1 MYRGTLAT
9 VAISLLAW
17 VALGGSSA
25 NAHTIRPAVATAV
38 ISETGAI
45 DLQIRLNAE
54 VLLAGI
60 GPEYTD
66 TNASPNAPIY
76 DRLRQLDSQ
85 ALAREF
91 AEFSP
96 DFLKVS
102 PLLADGVPV
111 DLVYGRAEVPPVG
124 DVELSRDTMIYLT
137 GQLPADTRELVWQW
151 PPDFGSS
158 VIRFS
163 RWDSK
168 TPQSEW
174 LQPGQRSAV
183 FNIAQAQSAP
193 SRLDVALNYVVIG
206 FEHILPKG
214 LDHIL
219 FVVGLFLF
227 SIRLKP
233 LLLQVTAFTVAHTI
247 TLGLSIYGVISLPAS
262 IVEPLIALSIA
273 YVGIENCMDSK
284 LKTSRLVLV
293 FCFGLLHGMGFAGVL
308 TEIGLPRS
316 EFLTALV
323 TFNIGV
329 ELGQLAV
336 ITSCLCLVGW
346 CRSRDWYRSR
356 VVIPASLLIALTGI
370 YWTWQRT
377 LG

>member
-1 MYRGTLAT
+1 MHRTILFWLAGTVLTYA
-9 VAISLLAW
+9 ACLP
-17 VALGGSSA
+17 A

-38 ISETGAI
+38 ISESGAI
-45 DLQIRLNAE
+45 ELQIRINAE
-54 VLLAGI
+54 VILAGI
-60 GPEYTD
+60 GPEFTD
-66 TNASPNAPIY
+66 TNDSPAAPVY
-76 DRLRQLDSQ
+76 DRLRL
-85 ALAREF
+85 LAPEVL
-91 AEFSP
+91 AQEIELFSP
-96 DFLKVS
+96 RLLEPS
-102 PLLADGVPV
+102 PLLADGIPV
-111 DLVYGRAEVPPVG
+111 QLQYLRADIPPVG
-124 DVELSRDTMIYLT
+124 DMQLSRDSVIYMT
-137 GQLPADTRELVWQW
+137 GQVPAGSQQLSWSW
-151 PPDFGSS
+151 PAAFGSS

-163 RWDSK
+163 RTNSE
-168 TPQSEW
+168 TPQSQW
-174 LQPGQRSAV
+174 LQPGESSAV
-183 FNIAQAQSAP
+183 FQLGDLAAVP

-227 SIRLKP
+227 SVRLRP
-233 LLLQVTAFTVAHTI
+233 LLLQVTAFTLAHTI
-247 TLGLSIYGVISLPAS
+247 TLGLSIYGVISLPAN

-273 YVGIENCMDSK
+273 YVGIENCLSSK
-284 LKTSRLVLV
+284 LSASRLVLV

-336 ITSCLCLVGW
+336 ITLCLILVGW
-346 CRSRDWYRSR
+346 CRSKPWYRS
-356 VVIPASLLIALTGI
+356 VIVIPGSLLIALIGL
-370 YWTWQRT
+370 YWTFERV

>member
-1 MYRGTLAT
+1 MHRT
-9 VAISLLAW
+9 VLLWIAS
-17 VALGGSSA
+17 VALAYTFGA
-25 NAHTIRPAVATAV
+25 PAYAHTIRPAVATAV
-38 ISETGAI
+38 ISESGAI
-45 DLQIRLNAE
+45 DLQIRINAE

-60 GPEYTD
+60 GPEFSD
-66 TNASPNAPIY
+66 TNDSPAAAVY
-76 DRLRQLDSQ
+76 DRLRLLKPE
-85 ALAREF
+85 ALARDIEL
-91 AEFSP
+91 FSP
-96 DFLKVS
+96 RLLEPS

-111 DLVYGRAEVPPVG
+111 QLEYLRTDVPLVG
-124 DVELSRDTMIYLT
+124 DIEISRDSVVYLT
-137 GQLPADTRELVWQW
+137 GQVPAGTQELGWSW
-151 PPDFGSS
+151 PADFGSS

-163 RWDSK
+163 RTDSE
-168 TPQSEW
+168 TPQSQW
-174 LQPGQRSAV
+174 LQPGERSAV
-183 FNIAQAQSAP
+183 FQLGNLAAVP

-233 LLLQVTAFTVAHTI
+233 LLLQVTAFTLAHTI
-247 TLGLSIYGVISLPAS
+247 TLGLSIYGVISLPAN

-273 YVGIENCMDSK
+273 YVGIENCLSSK
-284 LKTSRLVLV
+284 LRTSRLVLV

-336 ITSCLCLVGW
+336 ISLCLLLVGW
-346 CRSRDWYRSR
+346 CRSQSWYRS
-356 VVIPASLLIALTGI
+356 VIVIPASLLIALTGL
-370 YWTWQRT
+370 YWTFERVT
-377 LG
+377 G